1 MQSSAHVQI
10 VQEVG
15 VIGDSQRSIDHFGT
29 HEPGIGLLVLFRYVV
44 VDLHNV
50 HLVVLVVVQ
59 VVQLEGIW
67 KDEQTSI
74 LNTNNN
80 RVH

>member
-1 MQSSAHVQI
+1 MQSSADVQV

-15 VIGDSQRSIDHFGT
+15 VIGDSQRSIDHLGT

-59 VVQLEGIW
+59 VVQLEGTW
-67 KDEQTSI
+67 KDEETSI